1 MIEGAGRAF
10 GGISKPNLAFQLSFA
25 QDNCNCNE
33 KEIAFSEGY
42 INSNELIFRGKTVRV
57 DKGSDYDKVLFRINT
72 LFKGVAS
79 EELTVYFDNKN
90 ACALKFN
97 VGEDWLIYANYK
109 RAKPVVAYCSRSRK
123 NVINTNKNIDLMYI
137 KSDITVDD
145 ETDKLTEIC
154 GLKAFTQP
162 VSENENAH
170 DNTIPTGMQQILMI
184 VLSAVG
190 FAGIYFIL
198 NRFWK
203 K

>member
-1 MIEGAGRAF
+1 MLKTHFLYFLFFI
-10 GGISKPNLAFQLSFA
+10 LVFQLSFA

-42 INSNELIFRGKTVRV
+42 INANDLIFRGKTVRI